1 MSFTEDDAA
10 PPGSGPRAASLPA
23 FFDAWT
29 ALCLAAG
36 RRSLY
41 AASALEVGT
50 EGQREALARA
60 LTALGYPEGMASA
73 RALGATLRCLRR
85 RRAADGRC
93 LDRSAAARG
102 SIWYVVPG
110 AAEVAA

>member
-1 MSFTEDDAA
+1 MSATDDDAA
-10 PPGSGPRAASLPA
+10 PGSGSRPTALPA

-60 LTALGYPEGMASA
+60 LTVLGYPEGMSSV
-73 RALGATLRCLRR
+73 RALGTTLRSLRG
-85 RRAADGRC
+85 RRAADGRS
-93 LDRSAAARG
+93 LARSATARG

-110 AAEVAA
+110 AAEAAA